1 MAAIAKKR
9 DVEHRRRNHWLRMIE
24 DYIKQ
29 NAKPNIIKSAFEN
42 EGMRN
47 PIGFNFRTKKLGC
60 QVATKQKSRCPI
72 WEDLHR
78 IERCVKYDAMCNLR
92 SMQEC
97 ETTQSAF
104 QILMQNHKGDDSY
117 K

>member
-42 EGMRN
+42 EVYIKEM
-47 PIGFNFRTKKLGC
+47 PLHTLIGYQF
-60 QVATKQKSRCPI
+60 
-72 WEDLHR
+72 
-78 IERCVKYDAMCNLR
+78 CVEL
-92 SMQEC
+92 
-97 ETTQSAF
+97 
-104 QILMQNHKGDDSY
+104 
-117 K
+117 